1 MMSKTST
8 PIALLAGTATGLA
21 LWLCPA
27 SPAQTAGTRQVQTNL
42 RQNPASQ
49 ESRADDRDRTEAEQA
64 EEELRKGTALTRHGD
79 FREAIPHLQAARGR
93 VTNQYAATFN
103 LALCY
108 IGTGEYKQAIHLL
121 ADLNREDRERADVQ
135 NLLAQAYIGDGK
147 AKEALASL
155 EKAAVATPQSERLYL
170 LVADACM
177 EHQEFSLG
185 LKVVDIGLS
194 NLAQSPRLHFQ
205 RGMFLSQL
213 DQFDRAKADFEL
225 ASKSAQGTEV
235 GYISTAYKELLA
247 GDVAEAIR
255 AAREGVSKGS
265 QNPVLLTILGQAL
278 LRSGITPGQPEFS
291 EAQTALEKSV
301 AERPSDSG
309 SQIALGQ
316 IYLAGGRLEDAI
328 AHLEIARQMRPS
340 QPVIFANLAKA
351 YQRHGDAQQA
361 QEALTKLE
369 ALNQA
374 QAERIR
380 SAPGDSKMSY
390 GGGEVGSQEAP
401 PHEQ

>member
-79 FREAIPHLQAARGR
+79 FREAIPHLQAACGR

-278 LRSGITPGQPEFS
+278 HRSGITPGQPEFS

>member
-361 QEALTKLE
+361 QEALRKLE